1 MRRGTLAAFV
11 LLVSVLVIISLILS
25 AVHLLNDADARLE
38 LGVIRINI
46 DGRFAGLSVDTEIS
60 PGPEPDSTDL
70 VLRLDDSEIP
80 VDYDGRTLS
89 AELTEKDLRSLLDRD
104 YVDIS
109 GSAKIPFGPLKIGG
123 NVNKR
128 VNISFV
134 HELATSLNV
143 SNVNV
148 TFTFTG
154 STIVDFDI
162 DSDIERDFI
171 LQVNNTPAK
180 LSSPGGGSF
189 DCTILDL
196 HYRTSQ
202 VGKARVSIPALG
214 ALGLALYAR
223 NITVD
228 IWGIQAEIP
237 IPLFNG

>member
-1 MRRGTLAAFV
+1 MRRWALAALV
-11 LLVSVLVIISLILS
+11 LLVSIIVITSLILS
-25 AVHLLNDADARLE
+25 AVHLLNDADAHLE
-38 LGVIRINI
+38 LGIIRINI
-46 DGRFAGLSVDTEIS
+46 DGRFARLSADAEIS

-70 VLRLDDSEIP
+70 VLRFDDSEIP
-80 VDYDGRTLS
+80 VDYDGETLS
-89 AELTEKDLRSLLDRD
+89 AELTEKDLRTLLDRD
-104 YVDIS
+104 YVDIA

-123 NVNKR
+123 DVSKR
-128 VNISFV
+128 VNVSFI

-154 STIVDFDI
+154 NTIVDFDI

-171 LQVNNTPAK
+171 LQVNNTPAR

-196 HYRTSQ
+196 HYRTGQ

>member
-1 MRRGTLAAFV
+1 MRRWALAALV
-11 LLVSVLVIISLILS
+11 LLVSIIVITSLILS
-25 AVHLLNDADARLE
+25 AVHLLNDADAHLE
-38 LGVIRINI
+38 LGIIRINI
-46 DGRFAGLSVDTEIS
+46 DGRFA
-60 PGPEPDSTDL
+60 
-70 VLRLDDSEIP
+70 R
-80 VDYDGRTLS
+80 LS
-89 AELTEKDLRSLLDRD
+89 ADAEILLDRD
-104 YVDIS
+104 YVDIA

-123 NVNKR
+123 DVSKR
-128 VNISFV
+128 VHISFI

-154 STIVDFDI
+154 NTIVDFDI

-171 LQVNNTPAK
+171 LQVNNTPAR

-196 HYRTSQ
+196 HYRTGQ